1 MFTFRNSKPQWE
13 SRDAAERARGVA
25 TADLAALGA
34 RLAEFARGDESPE
47 VRAAAIRRLD
57 DLPLLGDR
65 ARLEG
70 DPAVRALAMAR
81 FRALLAGADD
91 LPLEARERVLR
102 VEDDPEVL
110 AHVAA
115 QAPEV
120 ALRRL
125 AIERSGKPGL
135 VAERCQRDP
144 DPELRLELLARIDQ
158 VATLERIAEA
168 VRKSDKRLSH
178 AARERAFALRLAAG
192 EPEAQRTR
200 ALQIADT
207 LDLLRRERPDD
218 LVGRYAALLGE
229 WQALA
234 PRVGED
240 LVRRVQGFV
249 AALDAAL
256 APRSAAEPVAA
267 ALPEAA
273 PEPAAAADTAPRVVD
288 PDPELLALAEEAEG
302 HAGDL
307 DDAGVADLRQ
317 RHALAWDRAREHL
330 AAEVD
335 ARQRFEAALS
345 GVRERLAR
353 EGAARAAESA
363 AQRAA
368 REAQEVAARE
378 HLAALEAALDAERA
392 QDARDAHAAL
402 LALREAR
409 ALPGALNR
417 RFGAAQERYERLV
430 QWQHWSNNKVRARLC
445 EEIEALASAAAHPDA
460 VATRVREA
468 QAEWQRLDASERIDP
483 QAAGKSGLARRF
495 RAVCHRALA
504 PARSYFEKR
513 GELRQRQR
521 EGLDALLA
529 RAEGDLPTD
538 LGATTALRRE
548 LADALRGLDAIDPRT
563 RAGLGKRLRAGLQR
577 IDDLRDARN
586 AEAEADKRRVIA
598 QLRRQLA
605 QAGGA
610 EALAL
615 ARDAQG
621 RLAGMTRA
629 GRAAEEALR
638 AELAALVDPLFAGE
652 RAAREGELAAA
663 REREA
668 ATAAVVAEL
677 EALARAGEDE
687 LRHADARLAALGQR
701 WRELAPPAPPREAG
715 GRERDPQRAGGRP
728 GPRGDDRRG
737 GRDERPRPPRDDRR
751 RDEERRFDAAVERVR
766 AAQRQLQASARAAE
780 ASRMLQLAEACANL
794 EAAFLDDGGPAIDAA
809 GAALRDA
816 AAAVANPSAP
826 LRARLTR
833 ALGWLDATPD
843 PAQLATLA
851 DAAVATAHE
860 LALRAEAA
868 RGAESPAA
876 FKDQRR
882 AWQLRRLAERMS
894 GGAAPDPAREKRE
907 LLDAW
912 LGCGPLPAATRAAI
926 AARIE
931 PTLGVDAPRRGE

>member
-1 MFTFRNSKPQWE
+1 MFTFRSSKPQWE

-25 TADLAALGA
+25 TADLSVLGA
-34 RLAEFARGDESPE
+34 RLAEFARGDESAE
-47 VRAAAIRRLD
+47 VRAAAIKRLD

-65 ARLEG
+65 ARLDG
-70 DPAVRALAMAR
+70 DAAVRSLAMAR
-81 FRALLAGADD
+81 YRALLAGAES
-91 LPLEARERVLR
+91 LPLDARERVLR

-115 QAPEV
+115 QAPE
-120 ALRRL
+120 ATLRRL
-125 AIERSGKPGL
+125 AIDRSSRPGL

-144 DPELRLELLARIDQ
+144 DPELRLELLSRIDQ

-192 EPEAQRTR
+192 EPEARRTR
-200 ALQIADT
+200 ALQIADA
-207 LDLLRRERPDD
+207 LDQLRRERPDD
-218 LVGRYAALLGE
+218 LVSRYAALLGE

-234 PRVGED
+234 PWLGED

-249 AALDAAL
+249 SALDAAL
-256 APRSAAEPVAA
+256 APRRAAEPIEADPVAA
-267 ALPEAA
+267 VPRAQPADPA
-273 PEPAAAADTAPRVVD
+273 PIAVD
-288 PDPELLALAEEAEG
+288 PDPELLALADEAEG
-302 HAGDL
+302 HAGYL
-307 DDAGVADLRQ
+307 DDAGVADLRR

-335 ARQRFEAALS
+335 ARQRFDAALA

-353 EGAARAAESA
+353 EAAARAAESA
-363 AQRAA
+363 VQRAE
-368 REAQEVAARE
+368 REAQEAAARE
-378 HLAALEAALDAERA
+378 RLGALEAALDAERA

-402 LALREAR
+402 VALREAR
-409 ALPGALNR
+409 ALPAALNR
-417 RFGAAQERYERLV
+417 RFGTVQERYERLV
-430 QWQHWSNNKVRARLC
+430 RWQQWSNNKVRSRLC

-468 QAEWQRLDASERIDP
+468 QAEWQRLDASERVDAS
-483 QAAGKSGLARRF
+483 AAGKSGLARRF
-495 RAVCHRALA
+495 RGICHRAMA
-504 PARSYFEKR
+504 PTREYFEKR

-521 EGLDALLA
+521 EGVDALLA

-538 LGATTALRRE
+538 LRETTALRRE
-548 LADALRGLDAIDPRT
+548 LAEALRGLDGIDPRT

-586 AEAEADKRRVIA
+586 ANAEADKRKVIA

-605 QAGGA
+605 QSSGA

-615 ARDAQG
+615 VRDAQG
-621 RLAGMTRA
+621 KLAVMTRA
-629 GRAAEEALR
+629 GREAEESLR
-638 AELAALVDPLFAGE
+638 AELAALVDPLFESE
-652 RAAREGELAAA
+652 RAAREGELTAA

-668 ATAAVVAEL
+668 AVAAVVAEL
-677 EALARAGEDE
+677 ESLARAGEDE
-687 LRHADARLAALGQR
+687 LRHADAKLTAIGQR
-701 WRELAPPAPPREAG
+701 WRELAPPAPPREAAGRDRDAPRG
-715 GRERDPQRAGGRP
+715 GARP

-737 GRDERPRPPRDDRR
+737 GRDDRPRPPRDDLR
-751 RDEERRFDAAVERVR
+751 RDEEKRFDAAVERVR
-766 AAQRQLQASARAAE
+766 AAQRQAQARARAAE
-780 ASRMLQLAEACANL
+780 STNLLLLAQACADL
-794 EAAFLDDGGPAIDAA
+794 EAALLDGEGPAVDAA
-809 GAALRDA
+809 GAALREA
-816 AAAVANPSAP
+816 SGAVANPPAP
-826 LRARLTR
+826 LRARIAR
-833 ALGWLDATPD
+833 ALGWLETRPD
-843 PAQLATLA
+843 PAQLAA
-851 DAAVATAHE
+851 MVDSAQATAHE

-868 RGAESPAA
+868 RGADSPAA

-894 GGAAPDPAREKRE
+894 GGAAPDPVREKRE

-912 LGCGPLPAATRAAI
+912 LGCGPLPAAMRTGI

-931 PTLGVDAPRRGE
+931 PTLGVESARRED